1 MIGSFK
7 GKSPEIDESCFIAEN
22 STIVGDVKIGEKTS
36 VWYGAVIR
44 ADMAPVII
52 GKNSNVQD
60 NCVIHVGT
68 KPTKIGDGVTIGHG
82 AIVHSAEIGDNV
94 LVGMGSV
101 VLDGAVVGKNSI
113 IGAGAVV
120 TGGTVIP
127 ENSLVVG
134 VPGKVVK
141 ETGLKEAAANKANAV
156 VYTTIANT
164 YKKEQEKG
172 E

>member
-7 GKSPEIDESCFIAEN
+7 GKTPQIDDSCFIAEN
-22 STIVGDVKIGEKTS
+22 CTVIGDVTIGEKTS

-44 ADMAPVII
+44 ADMASVII

-68 KPTKIGDGVTIGHG
+68 KPVKIGNGVTIGHG
-82 AIVHSAEIGDNV
+82 AIVHSAEIGDNT

-127 ENSLVVG
+127 DNSLVVG

-141 ETGLKEAAANKANAV
+141 ETGLKEAASNKTNALI
-156 VYTTIANT
+156 YTTMAAT
-164 YKKEQEKG
+164 YKKEK
-172 E
+172 